1 MKRIGLVLLLIIG
14 IAEVADAQSFYSR
27 RRDRSWMFSFGAGVS
42 SYHGDLHDVFYD
54 GLGSAVG
61 GNIGIGLRKKLGSQM
76 SIRFDLNFYQIS
88 GDDAA
93 SGFLS
98 GRNPNQRGGSRE
110 GQEDTRYVRN
120 LSFEASNLE
129 ASLLFTFNLIPVNG
143 SYTRRPVIN
152 PYLMFGLGFTTNN
165 PTGDHPTE
173 GKVNLR
179 HLNTE
184 AIAGQGYGGTLLAVP
199 IGIGIRLKANQYI
212 DILFEA
218 GRRFLFSDY
227 LDDVST
233 VYPTLDALRAA
244 DRIGDIAQ
252 AEIFYDRATEGF
264 DLEGN
269 PLQPRPAGAVRGN
282 PEKND
287 AYYIFQIRLEMYLPD
302 NFIQQLFS
310 PSRRKPKFR

>member
-1 MKRIGLVLLLIIG
+1 MKRITLVILFLIAF
-14 IAEVADAQSFYSR
+14 AEVADAQSFYSR
-27 RRDRSWMFSFGAGVS
+27 RRDRSWMFSFGIGVS
-42 SYHGDLHDVFYD
+42 TYHGDLHDVFYD

-61 GNIGIGLRKKLGSQM
+61 PTLGLGLRKKLGSQM
-76 SIRFDLNFYQIS
+76 SLRFDLNLYSIS

-93 SGFLS
+93 SGVFS
-98 GRNPNQRGGSRE
+98 ERDAGQRGGSRE
-110 GQEDTRYVRN
+110 GQQDTRYFRN
-120 LSFEASNLE
+120 LSFSARNLE

-152 PYLMFGLGFTTNN
+152 PYLMFGIGFTSNN
-165 PTGDHPTE
+165 PTGEHDTL

-184 AIAGQGYGGTLLAVP
+184 ALPGQGYGGTLMAIPV
-199 IGIGIRLKANQYI
+199 GIGIRIKANQYI
-212 DILFEA
+212 DVLLEA
-218 GRRFLFSDY
+218 GRRFIFSDY

-233 VYPTLDALRAA
+233 VYPTLDALTAA
-244 DRIGDIAQ
+244 DRIGDLNNALV
-252 AEIFYDRATEGF
+252 FFDRATEGV
-264 DLEGN
+264 DLTGA
-269 PLQPRPAGAVRGN
+269 PLPARRPGDVRGN